1 MTNAGTRSVPTPV
14 AYRHTELSTLA
25 RDPRSRPS
33 RGTLGSAAYGPA
45 SRLERMSTNTPGDVP
60 VRRIDRVLAFMSLG
74 LLVLS
79 IVSFF
84 AIMIGS
90 ASGADMRTGIW
101 PLVGVLVYI
110 APIVAFVLMLT
121 VLIMS
126 FVRRARANR
135 GG

>member
-1 MTNAGTRSVPTPV
+1 
-14 AYRHTELSTLA
+14 
-25 RDPRSRPS
+25 
-33 RGTLGSAAYGPA
+33 
-45 SRLERMSTNTPGDVP
+45 MSTNTPGDDVP
-60 VRRIDRVLAFMSLG
+60 VRRIDRILAFMSLG

-84 AIMIGS
+84 AIMIAS
-90 ASGADMRTGIW
+90 SSGADMGTGIW
-101 PLVGVLVYI
+101 PAVGLLVYI
-110 APIVAFVLMLT
+110 APIIAFAMILA

>member
-1 MTNAGTRSVPTPV
+1 
-14 AYRHTELSTLA
+14 
-25 RDPRSRPS
+25 
-33 RGTLGSAAYGPA
+33 
-45 SRLERMSTNTPGDVP
+45 MSTNTPGEDVP
-60 VRRIDRVLAFMSLG
+60 VRRIDRILAFMSLG

-84 AIMIGS
+84 AIMIAS
-90 ASGADMRTGIW
+90 SSGADMGTGIW
-101 PLVGVLVYI
+101 PAVGLLVYI
-110 APIVAFVLMLT
+110 APIIAFAMILA

>member
-1 MTNAGTRSVPTPV
+1 
-14 AYRHTELSTLA
+14 
-25 RDPRSRPS
+25 
-33 RGTLGSAAYGPA
+33 
-45 SRLERMSTNTPGDVP
+45 MSTNPTGDVP
-60 VRRIDRVLAFMSLG
+60 VRRIDRILAFMSLG

-84 AIMIGS
+84 AIMIAS
-90 ASGADMRTGIW
+90 AAGADMSAGIW

-110 APIVAFVLMLT
+110 APVVAFALLLA

>member
-1 MTNAGTRSVPTPV
+1 
-14 AYRHTELSTLA
+14 
-25 RDPRSRPS
+25 
-33 RGTLGSAAYGPA
+33 
-45 SRLERMSTNTPGDVP
+45 MSTNTPGDDVP
-60 VRRIDRVLAFMSLG
+60 VRRIDRILAFMSLG

-84 AIMIGS
+84 AIMIAS
-90 ASGADMRTGIW
+90 SSGADMSTGIW
-101 PLVGVLVYI
+101 PAVGLLVYV
-110 APIVAFVLMLT
+110 APIIAFAMILA